1 MTVKKQKN
9 RQSMGSRIFDIFNVT
24 VLGLAAIIMLVPFI
38 HVLAASFT
46 SVEEYLSKDFIL
58 FPTTFSLESYRY
70 IFSTGTILHG
80 LMVSSL
86 VTIAGTCMN
95 LLMSVLTA
103 YPLAHRDLFGRNV
116 MIMLVIFT
124 LMFNG
129 GMIPMFIVVQ
139 KLGLLNSYAS
149 LILPY
154 VISSFNL
161 MLFKNYF
168 QELPVELEE
177 AAKMDGY
184 NDLSILFLII
194 LPLSK
199 PLLAT
204 FAIIFGVEH
213 WNSWFNAMLYLSD
226 SGKWPIQVI
235 LRQIV
240 LSASEVGDAMGGAN
254 FIPPATVRMCT
265 IVVATLPILCIY
277 PFLQKYFTKGL
288 LVGSVKG

>member
-1 MTVKKQKN
+1 MAKSLKVK
-9 RQSMGSRIFDIFNVT
+9 QSMKSRCFDVINIIL
-24 VLGLAAIIMLVPFI
+24 LGIIALIMILPFI
-38 HVLAASFT
+38 HVVASSFT

-58 FPTTFSLESYRY
+58 FPTTFSLESYKY
-70 IFSTGTILHG
+70 IFSTGTIPQG
-80 LMVSSL
+80 LLVSTF
-86 VTIAGTCMN
+86 VTITGTFMN
-95 LLMSVLTA
+95 LLMSSLTA
-103 YPLAHRDLFGRNV
+103 YPLAHRDLFGRKT
-116 MIMLVIFT
+116 MILLVIFT

-129 GMIPMFIVVQ
+129 GMIPMFIIVQ
-139 KLGLLNSYAS
+139 KLGLLNSYKS

-177 AAKMDGY
+177 SAKMDGC
-184 NDLSILFLII
+184 NDLVILFRII

-213 WNSWFNAMLYLSD
+213 WNSWFYAMLYLSD
-226 SGKWPIQVI
+226 SKKWPIQVI

-254 FIPPATVRMCT
+254 FIPPVTVRMCT
-265 IVVATLPILCIY
+265 IVVATIPILCIY

>member
-1 MTVKKQKN
+1 MAKN
-9 RQSMGSRIFDIFNVT
+9 KIRQSPASLAFDIFNYAA
-24 VLGLAAIIMLVPFI
+24 LGAVALIMILPFI
-38 HVLAASFT
+38 HVVAASFT
-46 SVEEYLSKDFIL
+46 WVQEYLSKDFVL
-58 FPTTFSLESYRY
+58 FPSTFSLEAYRY
-70 IFSTGTILHG
+70 VFSTGTILRG
-80 LMVSSL
+80 LMVSTG
-86 VTIAGTCMN
+86 VTVVGTCMN
-95 LLMSVLTA
+95 LLMSALTA
-103 YPLAHRDLFGRNV
+103 YPLAHRNLYGRKV
-116 MIMLVIFT
+116 MIFLVIFT

-129 GMIPMFIVVQ
+129 GMVPMFIIVQ
-139 KLGLLNSYAS
+139 KLHMLNTYAS

-177 AAKMDGY
+177 SAKLDGY

-204 FAIIFGVEH
+204 FAIMFGVEH

-226 SGKWPIQVI
+226 SKKWPIQVI

-240 LSASEVGDAMGGAN
+240 LIASEVGDAAGGAN
-254 FIPPATVRMCT
+254 YIPPVTVRMCT
-265 IVVATLPILCIY
+265 IVVATMPILCIY
-277 PFLQKYFTKGL
+277 PFLQRYFTKGIL
-288 LVGSVKG
+288 MGSVKG

>member
-1 MTVKKQKN
+1 MKKQKI
-9 RQSMGSRIFDIFNVT
+9 RQSMGSRVFDIVNVA
-24 VLGLAAIIMLVPFI
+24 VLGLVAVIMLVPFI
-38 HVLAASFT
+38 HVMAASFT

-103 YPLAHRDLFGRNV
+103 YPLAHRDLFGRKV